1 MHFSKRE
8 GGAAIDL
15 KAKHS
20 EVLCRR
26 HSAKVIAVS
35 ELAEL
40 ATDK

>member
-1 MHFSKRE
+1 MLFSKRE
-8 GGAAIDL
+8 GAFIDL

-20 EVLCRR
+20 EVLHRR
-26 HSAKVIAVS
+26 RSAKVIAVS